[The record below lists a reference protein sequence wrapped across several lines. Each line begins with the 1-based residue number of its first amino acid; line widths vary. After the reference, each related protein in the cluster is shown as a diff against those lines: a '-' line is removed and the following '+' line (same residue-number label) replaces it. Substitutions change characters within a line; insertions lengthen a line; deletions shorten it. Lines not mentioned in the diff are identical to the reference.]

1 MKRKDQVVT
10 TVEFT
15 RVGYILQGMSHFAK
29 RVLVVGAGFA
39 GLKAA
44 KALSKSRDV
53 QVTLI
58 DRRNHHLFQP
68 LLYQVATAGLSPAE
82 IATPIRTVFANRD
95 NVKVLMGNIESVI
108 LSQRQV
114 SMQGEL
120 LDYDYLILACGAKHS
135 YFNHPEW
142 ENDSPGLK
150 TLEQATEIRR
160 RILLAFELAERAK
173 DPVLQKELLTFIVV
187 GGGPTGVEMA
197 GAIGEISRY
206 TLEKDF
212 RAIRPDRTRVLL
224 VEAGSRILPAFSEV
238 LSKRAARDLERL
250 GVQIWTSTRVTEVNA
265 MGIKMGNEEVRART
279 VIWAAG
285 VKPSSLS
292 QTMNVELDSV
302 GRVKVQ
308 KDLSLPGHPEVM
320 VLGDQAHFPTKDGKG
335 LPGLAPVAMQQGT
348 HAASNILA
356 DLRQRPRQPFVY
368 RDKGIMATIGRKS
381 AIVQIGRLQYGGF
394 FAWLTWLFIHIYY
407 LIGFK
412 NRIFVF
418 AQWAWAYLTFKRGAR
433 LILDKEWRS
442 NPQVKN

>member
-1 MKRKDQVVT
+1 
-10 TVEFT
+10 
-15 RVGYILQGMSHFAK
+15 MSHFAK

>member
-1 MKRKDQVVT
+1 MT